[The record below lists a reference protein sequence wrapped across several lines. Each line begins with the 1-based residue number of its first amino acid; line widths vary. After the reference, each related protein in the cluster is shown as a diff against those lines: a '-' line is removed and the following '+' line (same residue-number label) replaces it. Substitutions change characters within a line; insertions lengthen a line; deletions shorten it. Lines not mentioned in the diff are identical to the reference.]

1 MKSFKHIFIV
11 FFIVF
16 YGNAIAQNSNA
27 IILTIGKDKITQA
40 EFERIYNKNKNIESS
55 GTDNSIKNV
64 QDYMEL
70 FLNFKL
76 KVYEAKNLGM
86 DTTKKFIAELEGYRK
101 QLAAPYLTDESV
113 IEALSHEAYDRLGF
127 EIAASHIMVKINPN
141 ASPKDTLI
149 AFNKAMEIYKKVTN
163 GEDFKTLASTLSDDP
178 SAKEN
183 AGYLGYFSAF
193 RMVYE
198 FENAAF
204 TTPVGKIAKPIRT
217 RFGYHILKIDDKRK
231 ARGRTKVAHIMIFTP
246 KDMAESDQTK
256 AKQKI
261 DSLYQLVLKG
271 GDFSELAKTFSED
284 KGTAVR
290 GGELNEFGAGE
301 MVPEFENAAFTLL
314 TDGEFSEP
322 IKTAYGWH
330 IIKRLS
336 VKNLGTFDE
345 EKKDIED
352 KVRRTE
358 RTIKS
363 KDVFIAK
370 LKKEYKFEVLKPVSY
385 FYLAVDTTIFNAAW
399 NIQKASELK
408 KPMFKFA
415 NQKVNQQE
423 FAEYLNSQ
431 QRKGGVIPIENYVDN
446 QYTNFV
452 EKKLLEYEESQLETK
467 YSDFNYLMKEY
478 HDGIL
483 LFEITNKMVWEKAIV
498 DSIGLKAF
506 YEKNKQNYQ
515 WNKRKEIIVYSCKTN
530 EIAENVMKLVQNKEK
545 QKLSQDSILNLINA
559 QEKDLLIVRNMKI
572 EFGNNSLYD
581 ELSKKVGISLIKEEK
596 GRFVFVETLSF
607 IEPMQKKLNEA
618 KGIITS
624 DYQDF
629 LEKQWISELRAKYEY
644 KIDENVLKTIK

>member
-1 MKSFKHIFIV
+1 MKSLKQVFIA

-16 YGNAIAQNSNA
+16 YGNAIAQNPND
-27 IILTIGKDKITQA
+27 IILTIGKEKITQT

-55 GTDNSIKNV
+55 SADNSIKNV

-76 KVYEAKNLGM
+76 KVVEAKNLGM
-86 DTTKKFIAELEGYRK
+86 DTTKKFIDELEGYRK

-113 IEALSHEAYDRLGF
+113 IEALSREAYDRLGY

-141 ASPKDTLI
+141 ASPKDTL
-149 AFNKAMEIYKKVTN
+149 AAYTKAMEIYKKAIN
-163 GEDFKTLASTLSDDP
+163 GENFKTLASTYSDDP

-204 TTPVGKIAKPIRT
+204 TTPLGKIAKPIRT
-217 RFGYHILKIDDKRK
+217 RFGYHVIKVEDKLK
-231 ARGRTKVAHIMIFTP
+231 ARGRIKVAHIMIFTP
-246 KDMAESDQTK
+246 KDMAESEQTK

-261 DSLYQLVLKG
+261 DSIYRLVLTG
-271 GDFSELAKTFSED
+271 NDFAELAKTLSED

-301 MVPEFENAAFTLL
+301 MVPEFENAAFLL
-314 TDGEFSEP
+314 SSDNQVSEP

-336 VKNLGTFDE
+336 VKNLGSFDE

-352 KVRRTE
+352 KVRRTG

-363 KDVFIAK
+363 KDVFISR
-370 LKKEYKFEVLKPVSY
+370 LKKEYDFTILKPVSY
-385 FYLAVDTTIFNAAW
+385 FYLAVDTTIFNATW
-399 NIQKASELK
+399 DIKKASEFK

-423 FAEYLNSQ
+423 FAQFLYSQ
-431 QRKGGVIPIENYVDN
+431 QRKGAVIPIENYVDN
-446 QYTNFV
+446 QYINFV
-452 EKKLLEYEESQLETK
+452 EKKLLEYEEAQLEIK
-467 YSDFNYLMKEY
+467 YPDFKYLMKEY

-483 LFEITNKMVWEKAIV
+483 LFEITNKMVWEKAII
-498 DSIGLKAF
+498 DSIGLKEF

-515 WNKRKEIIVYSCKTN
+515 WNQRKDIIVYSCKTN
-530 EIAENVMKLVQNKEK
+530 ELAEKTMKLVQNKIK
-545 QKLSQDSILNLINA
+545 QNLSQDSILHLINA
-559 QEKDLLIVRNMKI
+559 EEKDLLIVRNMKI
-572 EFGNNSLYD
+572 EQGNNLLYD
-581 ELSKKVGISLIKEEK
+581 DLSKKTGISQIKEDK
-596 GRFVFVETLSF
+596 GRYIFVETLGF

-629 LEKQWISELRAKYEY
+629 LEKQWIKELRAKYEY
-644 KIDENVLKTIK
+644 KIDENILKSIK